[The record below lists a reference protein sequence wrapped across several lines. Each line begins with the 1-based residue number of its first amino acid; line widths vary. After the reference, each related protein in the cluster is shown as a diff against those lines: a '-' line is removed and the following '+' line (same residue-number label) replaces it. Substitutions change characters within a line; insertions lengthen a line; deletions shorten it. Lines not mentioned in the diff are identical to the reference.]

1 MNNTKKQ
8 IFISLVLV
16 LIAAAAALIWL
27 LSGKKTAL
35 GTQKAATPA
44 AQEVQSPEE
53 ALARLLD
60 EETRQKVLE
69 QIQSGTVSSETY
81 AIGMAHIFNKH
92 NAQAIRENHEYKEL
106 LNKLWKQYHPD
117 VQTTPN
123 KETAQPEPQPQTQPQ
138 PAPELPRWEN
148 VPCTPAQ
155 LPGINTNG
163 LSCKKGDA
171 GFCAF
176 FDNGRPAFCRTK
188 DGLTEYALNKWGSS
202 VTVLHKTEKNE
213 PLLAR
218 YYADGKLARAIQH
231 DEAND
236 TVTTVWFNN
245 DSLRMTQTD
254 FSGKVL
260 HKYYFYPGKPYIH
273 YPDGNDMGETN
284 GPWEEKDGQIF
295 TDGRPLFTLPE
306 RTAAPDVCGI
316 FSGACAQPQTQAG
329 QELL

>member
-1 MNNTKKQ
+1 MKKQ
-8 IFISLVLV
+8 IFILLVLV
-16 LIAAAAALIWL
+16 LIAAAALLICL
-27 LSGKKTAL
+27 LNGKKTAAD
-35 GTQKAATPA
+35 TPNAAAPA
-44 AQEVQSPEE
+44 AQAQKALSPEE
-53 ALARLLD
+53 ELARLVD

-69 QIQSGTVSSETY
+69 QIQNGAVPPEAY
-81 AIGMAHIFNKH
+81 GIGMAYILNKH
-92 NAQAIRENHEYKEL
+92 NVQAMRETNEYKEV

-117 VQTTPN
+117 GQTYPDG
-123 KETAQPEPQPQTQPQ
+123 ETARPEPQRESVPE
-138 PAPELPRWEN
+138 PAPEFPRWEN
-148 VPCTPAQ
+148 VPCDPAQ
-155 LPGINTNG
+155 LPQINANG

-176 FDNGRPAFCRTK
+176 FDSGRPAFCRTK

-218 YYADGKLARAIQH
+218 YYADGKLARAAQH
-231 DEAND
+231 DEANH
-236 TVTTVWFNN
+236 TVTTVWFSG

-260 HKYYFYPGKPYIH
+260 HKYYFYPGRPYVH